1 MKNCEFAGNR
11 SCRRSNLKIS
21 ARYFLGNTIV
31 LGNITSIT
39 DRCMCISTR
48 YTIPLGSSIHLFIP
62 FRKNVLNIPVTVAR
76 YLNRERSDEAMCVE
90 VSNPSTEYLEFFNSI
105 EQRMCVRIPASL
117 EVDVIIQ
124 DIKYPAFLKN
134 ISEYGLSTIL
144 TPMNRSAD
152 FVLGTQ
158 SAVKFQ
164 IPSDEQL
171 NLSCEIRWSSEDSDF
186 IALGMKI
193 INLPA
198 NYKEILNT
206 LQ

>member
-1 MKNCEFAGNR
+1 
-11 SCRRSNLKIS
+11 
-21 ARYFLGNTIV
+21 
-31 LGNITSIT
+31 
-39 DRCMCISTR
+39 
-48 YTIPLGSSIHLFIP
+48 
-62 FRKNVLNIPVTVAR
+62 VLNIPVTVAR
-76 YLNRERSDEAMCVE
+76 YLNGERSDEAMCVE
-90 VSNPSTEYLEFFNSI
+90 VRKPSTEYLEFFNSI

-117 EVDVIIQ
+117 EADVIIQ
-124 DIKYPAFLKN
+124 DIKYPAFMKN

-152 FVLGTQ
+152 FIPGTQ

-164 IPSDEQL
+164 IPSAEQL

-193 INLPA
+193 IDSSA